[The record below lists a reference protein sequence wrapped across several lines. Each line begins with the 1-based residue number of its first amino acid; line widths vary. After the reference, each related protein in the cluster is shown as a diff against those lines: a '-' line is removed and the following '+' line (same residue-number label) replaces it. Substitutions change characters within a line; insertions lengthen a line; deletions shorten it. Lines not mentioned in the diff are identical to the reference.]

1 MEEFDIQKFNKE
13 AKKAK
18 KKAERKEKLQKKLEW
33 VTAHPDLTVFFVSLG
48 LSVATFTVKEGI
60 SITKQVAKS
69 NNLKREENLKNLYCY
84 DNRLGKYWKLKRELS
99 NQEWLVVEKRKSDG
113 ENLGEILDDLKV
125 LK

>member
-18 KKAERKEKLQKKLEW
+18 KKAERRERFHKKLKWMAE
-33 VTAHPDLTVFFVSLG
+33 HPDLTVLFASLG
-48 LSVATFTVKEGI
+48 LSVVTFTVKSGV
-60 SITKQVAKS
+60 SITKQVIRS
-69 NNLKREENLKNLYCY
+69 NNLRKEENLKNLYCY
-84 DNRLGKYWKLKRELS
+84 DNRLGKYWRLRRELS

-113 ENLGEILDDLKV
+113 ENLGEILNDLKV